1 MTEVEG
7 TADAAADEDDEAAA
21 VVETTC
27 VGDDVLGALCF
38 LLGNIR

>member
-7 TADAAADEDDEAAA
+7 ATDADADDEAAI
-21 VVETTC
+21 VVEVTC

-38 LLGNIR
+38 LLGNMR

>member
-1 MTEVEG
+1 MTAVEG
-7 TADAAADEDDEAAA
+7 ATDADADDDEAAI
-21 VVETTC
+21 VVEMTC

>member
-7 TADAAADEDDEAAA
+7 AADADADEEAA
-21 VVETTC
+21 VVVVMTC